1 MKKKSIHNYLLLA
14 CVVVLAI
21 ITFMSVSAPMR
32 FDKEREAR
40 EEVVKSRLLQ
50 IRKASEAFK
59 KANGQYAS
67 KLEEMVNAG
76 YLADSLR
83 QIPYGKGEVFHYGA
97 SILDSKNGHPLPV
110 MECGAEYAQYLKGMD
125 MGTVTELI
133 NNAIDEGE
141 FPGLKIGDLEQ
152 DNHNVGNWE

>member
-1 MKKKSIHNYLLLA
+1 MKKISIHNYLLFA
-14 CVVVLAI
+14 CVVVLGI
-21 ITFMSVSAPMR
+21 ITFMSVSAPLR
-32 FDKEREAR
+32 FDKERKAR

-59 KANGQYAS
+59 KVNGRYAN
-67 KLEEMVNAG
+67 KLDEMVSAG

-125 MGTVTELI
+125 EEQVAELI